1 MKLQEYIQHL
11 TTLMEL
17 HHAQEFEVKTR
28 YVSLDHWGQYDGEY
42 VEDVRPEQFVL
53 DTKAGIAFVD
63 CDSTDLKSAD
73 DLLDEYRAKLI
84 EDTER
89 DLVQQ

>member
-1 MKLQEYIQHL
+1 MKLQDYIQHL

-42 VEDVRPEQFVL
+42 VEEARPEQFIL
-53 DTKAGIAFVD
+53 DTKMGIAFID
-63 CDSTDLKSAD
+63 CDSSDLKEPG

-84 EDTER
+84 RDAER
-89 DLVQQ
+89 HLGQQ